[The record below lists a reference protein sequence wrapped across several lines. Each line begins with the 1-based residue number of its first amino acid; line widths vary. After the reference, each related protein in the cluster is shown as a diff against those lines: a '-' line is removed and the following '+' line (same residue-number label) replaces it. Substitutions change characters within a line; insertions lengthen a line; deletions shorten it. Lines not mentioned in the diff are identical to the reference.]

1 MLDVVTISRYNIVN
15 MFEWD
20 EAKRRANLDK
30 HGIDFKDAKLIFDGD
45 IVVMED
51 RRCDYN
57 EPRFVALGLL
67 YGRVIV
73 VIYIERGEIVR
84 LISARKASRN
94 EEITYF
100 KRLFN

>member
-1 MLDVVTISRYNIVN
+1 

-20 EAKRRANLDK
+20 EAKQYGNLDK
-30 HGIDFKDAKLIFDGD
+30 HGIDFNDAKSIFDGD

-51 RRCDYN
+51 RRFDYN

-67 YGRVIV
+67 FGRVIV
-73 VIYIERGEIVR
+73 VIYTEREEITR

-94 EEITYF
+94 EEIIYY
-100 KRLFN
+100 KRIFD